1 MGCCGERE
9 RLGDVRAE
17 QKWDYINLS
26 DFRSTS
32 CFTPLSYGVL
42 YIFLLTSIAVYGVD
56 TFTAVNLLVFDRWSG
71 QIKPIIPF
79 AISKWIFAVCIVL
92 SWIFLVYR
100 WIRALRAMKSG
111 SVAASYLDPLA
122 VRIQSI
128 RMGKTGRGWRRF
140 LVFAELTKSKKG
152 AEYVALFTYF
162 SFEAWMRIVF
172 AEGPRQV
179 INALTLYSVMQL
191 NLIPA
196 GKHAANDGHTPIAQF
211 FVNVQLLANSNKQ
224 QAVILFSM
232 LFTLII
238 WVISALSLAIASLMY
253 ILFLW
258 HHIPSADGG
267 LSGYCRRKIDS
278 RLSKIVGVKVKKA
291 LENDNSIRRKGGAGT
306 ANVDGGR
313 PSMKRQPTVPLLQT
327 CGEDRLPE
335 MPMLSRQTTQATR
348 LFYSTGPPMLGANPV
363 TGLQRQPTGSH
374 TPMVEN
380 RPLPPS
386 RSATQSSAYS
396 DASYASNAPLIGRAS
411 SIGYG
416 PPLSSISAAPLLPYH
431 PTLNGDDQRPPLNR
445 IMTRDLH
452 NIQRSYTPDPKPLPS
467 QASRVPPEVQ
477 PPSRQNTGRNV
488 YEPAGR
494 RTPDPSPTDIRG
506 RGTLGQYKSA
516 TDFDGSRTPGSFN
529 SRRTPPAQY
538 EMRSQTQANT
548 IKRLPTNGSY
558 VAFNPDMHASPIK
571 AHYGRSGDNLRVRPP
586 YRNLTDPNQSEYFNQ
601 PSPPTRP
608 PQRSGTAP
616 LPQSTTY
623 DDSIYDS
630 YYRTDNEFE
639 RPPMPLR
646 AATAGPAGGTGAWN
660 VHGRAAPGSYHGNYG
675 RL

>member
-1 MGCCGERE
+1 
-9 RLGDVRAE
+9 
-17 QKWDYINLS
+17 
-26 DFRSTS
+26 
-32 CFTPLSYGVL
+32 
-42 YIFLLTSIAVYGVD
+42 
-56 TFTAVNLLVFDRWSG
+56 
-71 QIKPIIPF
+71 
-79 AISKWIFAVCIVL
+79 
-92 SWIFLVYR
+92 
-100 WIRALRAMKSG
+100 MKSG

-162 SFEAWMRIVF
+162 SFEGKSNPCETPQKSAKTIAAWMRIIF

-211 FVNVQLLANSNKQ
+211 FINVQILANSNKQ
-224 QAVILFSM
+224 QAIILFSM

-238 WVISALSLAIASLMY
+238 WVISALSLAIAFLMY

-258 HHIPSADGG
+258 HHIPSTDGG

-291 LENDNSIRRKGGAGT
+291 LEKENTVRLKGGAGT

-313 PSMKRQPTVPLLQT
+313 PSMKRQPTIPYLQT
-327 CGEDRLPE
+327 SGEDRLPE
-335 MPMLSRQTTQATR
+335 MPMLSRQTTQATLPQYLPGALTR
-348 LFYSTGPPMLGANPV
+348 EGNPMA
-363 TGLQRQPTGSH
+363 GLQRHPTVSDM
-374 TPMVEN
+374 PIIEN

-396 DASYASNAPLIGRAS
+396 NASFASNAPLIARAS

-416 PPLSSISAAPLLPYH
+416 PPISSSSPAPLLPNH
-431 PTLNGDDQRPPLNR
+431 PNLYGDGQRPPLDR
-445 IMTRDLH
+445 SMTCDLQGT
-452 NIQRSYTPDPKPLPS
+452 QRSYTAGPRPLPS
-467 QASRVPPEVQ
+467 QAARMPPEMH
-477 PPSRQNTGRNV
+477 PPSRQNTGRSV
-488 YEPAGR
+488 YEPTGHGARG
-494 RTPDPSPTDIRG
+494 PSPIDTQG
-506 RGTLGQYKSA
+506 RGTLGQHMISP
-516 TDFDGSRTPGSFN
+516 DFNGSVTLGSFN
-529 SRRTPPAQY
+529 ARRTPAPQY
-538 EMRSQTQANT
+538 EMRSQTPANG
-548 IKRLPTNGSY
+548 IKRLPTNGGY
-558 VAFNPDMHASPIK
+558 VAFNPNMQASPIK
-571 AHYGRSGDNLRVRPP
+571 AFYGGSGDDVGVRPA
-586 YRNLTDPNQSEYFNQ
+586 YRNFTEPNRQPPSEYINQS
-601 PSPPTRP
+601 SPPPHP

-616 LPQSTTY
+616 LSQSTTY

-630 YYRTDNEFE
+630 YYRNDEE
-639 RPPMPLR
+639 IQRPPMPLR

-660 VHGRAAPGSYHGNYG
+660 GQRRAAPSGHQVNYG
-675 RL
+675 HF